1 MERDFAQ
8 EGLTSPSEAVARQR
22 CLGEGVKALDLETV
36 KDFLRF
42 HISTSRG
49 KIVQQP
55 TADSLNAFAE
65 WFFAGFTR
73 VRGTPTDA
81 QDRSEV
87 YHCVRKTLTAESLVV
102 NKRWE
107 KHLFTLQDL
116 TRILVTL
123 WTRDDLILISRALS
137 NTVHVIFRMYF

>member
-87 YHCVRKTLTAESLVV
+87 YHASTSLNIYLGVSYLTYPSVCERPSPQKASWSINDGRSICSPYKT
-102 NKRWE
+102 
-107 KHLFTLQDL
+107 
-116 TRILVTL
+116 
-123 WTRDDLILISRALS
+123 SRASSSLFGLE
-137 NTVHVIFRMYF
+137 TT